1 MTTATRASSPRFRRP
16 EARRG
21 VALTADDVSIL
32 WHVYRH
38 RVIDSASLYQLFPN
52 RSRQV
57 ISRRLRKLW
66 EGEFLDRPLSQNRK
80 NSVRGG
86 SDFLVYALAREGARL
101 LQDEH
106 DAPLGVSR
114 WTQKNAEL
122 KPMAIQ
128 HHLSITRFMVRFAS
142 DVAMREGARLLY
154 ADELLPA
161 ETRQPGRGL
170 ANTIRAD
177 VPWPVPG
184 RQQGTAPDQIFGLE
198 MAGERQVFFLEIDQ
212 GTETIEPNERRL
224 KSPRF
229 WSDTSFLRKM
239 LIYGAAFR
247 CGAHKRQFGIP
258 VFRVL
263 TVTTTLGRV
272 QVMQEA
278 YQRHLTRGENKT
290 PPGFF
295 LFTDWGSI
303 QAASGGL
310 LGQALVNAAGN
321 QVQLS

>member
-1 MTTATRASSPRFRRP
+1 MTTVTRASSPRFRRP
-16 EARRG
+16 ETRRG
-21 VALTADDVSIL
+21 VALTEDDISIL

-101 LQDEH
+101 LRDEH
-106 DAPLGVSR
+106 DAPLAGAR
-114 WTQKNAEL
+114 WTQKNVEL

-128 HHLSITRFMVRFAS
+128 HHLSITRFMVRCAG
-142 DVAMREGARLLY
+142 DVARRGDARLLY
-154 ADELLPA
+154 ADELLPV
-161 ETRQPGRGL
+161 ETRQQGRGL

-184 RQQGTAPDQIFGLE
+184 RQQGTAPDQIFGIDV
-198 MAGERQVFFLEIDQ
+198 AGERQVLFLEIDQ

-247 CGAHKRQFGIP
+247 SGAHKRQFGIP

-263 TVTTTLGRV
+263 TVTTNPGRV
-272 QVMQEA
+272 KVMQEA
-278 YQRHLTRGENKT
+278 YQRHLSSGEHKT

-295 LFTDWGSI
+295 LFTDWRSI
-303 QAASGGL
+303 EATSGGL
-310 LGQALVNAAGN
+310 LQQTFENGIGKQVRLV
-321 QVQLS
+321 